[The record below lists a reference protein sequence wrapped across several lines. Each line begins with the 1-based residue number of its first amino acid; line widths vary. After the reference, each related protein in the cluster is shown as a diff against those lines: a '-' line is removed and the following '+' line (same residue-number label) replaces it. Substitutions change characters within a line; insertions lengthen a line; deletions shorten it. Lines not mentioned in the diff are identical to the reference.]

1 MKYAWIDTHEGFYG
15 VGELCRA
22 LSVSSS
28 GYRTWKRG
36 GTPSRKRLT
45 DAQLITLIRS
55 IHAEFKG
62 AYGSPRMY
70 EELRARGLPTSKGRV
85 ERLMRDHGIRA
96 KHKRRYKATTDSK
109 HAMPVAPN
117 LLDRTLYAIC
127 TE

>member
-1 MKYAWIDTHEGFYG
+1 MRASTVWGSFAEPSPLALAVTGHGSG
-15 VGELCRA
+15 VE
-22 LSVSSS
+22 
-28 GYRTWKRG
+28 
-36 GTPSRKRLT
+36 PPPRKRLT

-70 EELRARGLPTSKGRV
+70 EELRSRGLPTSKGRV